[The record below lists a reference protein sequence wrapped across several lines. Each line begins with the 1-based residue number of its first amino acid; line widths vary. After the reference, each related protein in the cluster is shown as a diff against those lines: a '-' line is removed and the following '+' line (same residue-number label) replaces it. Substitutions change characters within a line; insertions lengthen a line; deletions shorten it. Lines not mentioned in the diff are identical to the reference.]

1 MNQGLKGYTKQFTHN
16 VSGVGRLAFNMC
28 GAAKN
33 MHMIIPLISTVGHSP
48 INLSLIYN
56 EQDKDVSGQFG
67 KGFRLNTFQ
76 KLSSIDEGYEIL
88 NADGSTDKYLESN
101 NYYNKETGFTL
112 ISDDECSVYE
122 LTDYKGNGVVWDNL
136 DYLYPECYNNSYEQ
150 SAYFNR
156 SSSTVFSISNSHE
169 DNISFLTNSNEIT
182 VTYAHNGTVVSKTVL
197 LLSNDR
203 IVGVRYYEGTS
214 TLVGK
219 FDIKYEIN
227 YMLLTNLI
235 SCNLTKIV
243 YENSGYKIYDGFKNG
258 TSEVFASTPDFTITY
273 NTLNSNTYNKTT
285 LQNKLG
291 DFEMY
296 HFNSSHL
303 VNMIEDQHGK
313 VKFCSYDKETKNL
326 KTVNDVFINDED
338 NLARDLSFVMPSAG
352 SGAGGNIGIV
362 GPTEPVLGSQTTVS
376 EIWNKLTYYS
386 VAGSNNQTISVSGEA
401 GDVVTFSF
409 FADVYAQSA
418 SVGAASIGLTVGSAS
433 KDLMLL
439 NKVNT
444 DIEMYSISVIAKE
457 KFNSV
462 NVSLIV
468 PSGGKLRLG
477 AYTMLINKHVTNYTY
492 NGKSVSSIDNG
503 NSQTNVEYDSNNN
516 PIKVTIKEKTWLER
530 VFNDKNLV
538 TQSTNKYGTVTNI
551 EYDDDYPTNVVKEQI
566 VCESE
571 AIMVEEQ
578 KEYTD
583 DGRFLKADYD
593 EFGEKTQFEYDSLG
607 RVIKVTDALNN
618 VLNTTYE
625 NGLLKTLKLNTSA
638 QNTYTYD
645 ERNRLTKIELPG
657 SSNYEFVYDYKNQI
671 TQIKMNGLIILTYI
685 YDSLGNVTRQRYG
698 TSGDYYDFVYDS
710 KNRIVN
716 IKLNGTLKYVFEY
729 QNELLIEVLDGS
741 GTLLKEFTYDDQNRL
756 IRTDDYRNS
765 LDTKVE
771 NQISNDG
778 KVTGKNVTVGIK
790 TIHQSFDDFERSD
803 DASITSSGD
812 VKTIGFAGTNL
823 TCDTQAVMEVFDIYP
838 LHHDADPIDSTKTK
852 PFLFTYKNVG
862 GENQPKTPF
871 VHNSATNRFTY
882 CANYGTLAY
891 KFGNSTSGTIM
902 ARVLKITSNN
912 EYLFGFVDTNG
923 DKFDVLLE
931 GTGHIV
937 LYVNGNVVTST
948 RMSFS
953 PWTWHTVGI
962 SYGKGANASS
972 TDTTHTR
979 YFRLFLDGTVKT
991 YSVTASTSFTTMK
1004 SCIGYSESSSSSFT
1018 GCMEMLCFR
1027 NAYCEETT
1035 LDEMMSAMNIISTK
1049 SYVDEFQ
1056 RINKK
1061 EVTKGSTN
1069 IISNE
1074 FEYDTTTYWLQ
1085 KYATYRVKKEVIKAG
1100 NNTIATRTYT
1110 YDKLGRVT
1118 KITDSKF
1125 GTKTYAYND
1134 RGFLINDNGTTITY
1148 EGNGNIKKYGSDT
1161 FEYDATV
1168 KDKLVKYKGVSI
1180 SYSSSNP
1187 LSIES
1192 TPYHYIEYEG
1202 KRMTYC
1208 ESGAGYGFYEYNEQG
1223 LRTKKDWYGSPNIT
1237 SSYYYDGDR
1246 LVTEVRNS
1254 DRLDFLYDEAGLLY
1268 GFILNNASKYFYV
1281 RDILQNILGIIDES
1295 GTLVVQYDYNA
1306 FGKILSVTDTSGL
1319 SIGELNPFRYKGYYY
1334 DSEIEMYYCV
1344 SRYYNPILCRWLV
1357 PDSIRYLD
1365 CSSINGMNLY
1375 CYCMNNPIMYVD
1387 KKGHIS
1393 KEAAWVI
1400 SGILIVAG
1408 IAMCATGFL
1417 GILGGIFL
1425 SAGVNSLLNG
1435 YINEANGGEFWAG
1448 YCGGIITGALCGL
1461 GAGLGGAAF
1470 IAASNTANLACLGYL
1485 SLGVVASFAGGFLG
1499 NIAGTVYTSWH
1510 DSGFESVNINWDET
1524 LQMSTLMGT
1533 LNIFAGL
1540 ASGTASIVAKATECG
1555 TKTTLRVLAG
1565 SIAGSAEF
1573 IYDAISLFFSE
1584 LISNI

>member
-16 VSGVGRLAFNMC
+16 VSGIGKLSFNMC

-76 KLSSIDEGYEIL
+76 KLSSTDEGYEIL
-88 NADGSTDKYLESN
+88 NADGSVDKYPITPDLTGSV
-101 NYYNKETGFTL
+101 YSYNKETGLTL
-112 ISDDECSVYE
+112 TYE
-122 LTDYKGNGVVWDNL
+122 LVEDGTYKYILRDANGNRTLLNTTCSHQVGLRGSHGESLSFVCTGSSLIGINNGYGDN
-136 DYLYPECYNNSYEQ
+136 
-150 SAYFNR
+150 
-156 SSSTVFSISNSHE
+156 V
-169 DNISFLTNSNEIT
+169 SFLMASNEIT
-182 VTYAHNGTVVSKTVL
+182 AIYAHNGTTVSKTVL
-197 LLSNDR
+197 RLLNDR

-214 TLVGK
+214 TLVGE
-219 FDIKYEIN
+219 FDITYLSN
-227 YMLLTNLI
+227 GLLLTNLVQY
-235 SCNLTKIV
+235 NLTKV
-243 YENSGYKIYDGFKNG
+243 VCENSSYKIYDGFMNG
-258 TSEVFASTPDFTITY
+258 YQEEEFASTPDFTITY

-303 VNMIEDQHGK
+303 VNMIEDQYGK

-326 KTVNDVFINDED
+326 KTINDVFVNDEA
-338 NLARDLSFVMPSAG
+338 NFARNLSFVMPS
-352 SGAGGNIGIV
+352 SGNGVGGNIGIV

-376 EIWNKLTYYS
+376 EIWNKLTYYT
-386 VAGSNNQTISVSGEA
+386 VAGSNTQTITVSGEA
-401 GDVVTFSF
+401 GDVITFSF

-418 SVGAASIGLTVGSAS
+418 SVGAASIGLTVGSQS
-433 KDLMLL
+433 KGLDLL
-439 NKVNT
+439 NMVNKGV
-444 DIEMYSISVIAKE
+444 EMYTISIVAKE
-457 KFNSV
+457 KFSSV
-462 NVSLIV
+462 TVGLIV

-477 AYTMLINKHVTNYTY
+477 AYTLLKNKHVTNYAY
-492 NGKSVSSIDNG
+492 NGKSISSIDNG
-503 NSQTNVEYDSNNN
+503 SSQTSIEYDSNNN
-516 PIKVTIKEKTWLER
+516 PTKVTIKEKTWLER
-530 VFNDKNLV
+530 VFNDKHLV
-538 TQSTNKYGTVTNI
+538 TQTTNRYGTVTNI

-571 AIMVEEQ
+571 AIMVEEK
-578 KEYTD
+578 KEYTS

-607 RVIKVTDALNN
+607 RVTKVTDALNN
-618 VLNTTYE
+618 VLSTTYE
-625 NGLLKTLKLNTSA
+625 KGLIKTLKLNSST

-645 ERNRLTKIELPG
+645 ERNRLTKIELRG

-671 TQIKMNGLIILTYI
+671 TQIKMNGLVILTYT

-698 TSGDYYDFVYDS
+698 TSGDYYDFVYDER
-710 KNRIVN
+710 NRVIQ
-716 IKLNGTLKYVFEY
+716 IKLNGLLKYEY
-729 QNELLIEVLDGS
+729 EYENDLLVYIYNEYGYTI
-741 GTLLKEFTYDDQNRL
+741 KEFIYDEHKRL
-756 IRTDDYRNS
+756 IRAEDYSNS
-765 LDTKVE
+765 FDTTIE
-771 NQISNDG
+771 NQINNEN
-778 KVTGKNVTVGIK
+778 KVTGKSITVGTK

-803 DASITSSGD
+803 DATITSSGD

-823 TCDTQAVMEVFDIYP
+823 TSDTQAVMEIFDIYP
-838 LHHDADPIDSTKTK
+838 LHHDANPIESAKVK
-852 PFLFTYKNVG
+852 PFTFTYKNVG
-862 GENQPKTPF
+862 GQDQPKTPF
-871 VHNSATNRFTY
+871 IYNSLSKRFVY
-882 CANYGTLAY
+882 SANHGTLAY

-902 ARVLKITSNN
+902 ARVLKTSSNN

-931 GTGHIV
+931 GSGYIV
-937 LYVNGNVVTST
+937 LHVNGNVVAST

-953 PWTWHTVGI
+953 RNTWHTVAL
-962 SYGKGANASS
+962 SYGKGTNASS

-979 YFRLFLDGTVKT
+979 YYRLFLDGTVKT
-991 YSVTASTSFTTMK
+991 YSVSSSTEYTSIK
-1004 SCIGYSESSSSSFT
+1004 SCIGYSESSSNSFT

-1027 NAYCEETT
+1027 NAYCEEST
-1035 LDEMMSAMNIISTK
+1035 LDELMNAINIISTK

-1085 KYATYRVKKEVIKAG
+1085 KYATYRVEKEVIKAG

-1134 RGFLINDNGTTITY
+1134 RGFLTNDNGTTITY

-1168 KDKLVKYKGVSI
+1168 KDKLIKYKGSTV

-1187 LSIES
+1187 LNIES
-1192 TPYHYIEYEG
+1192 TPYHYMEHEG

-1208 ESGAGYGFYEYNEQG
+1208 ESGAGYGYYEYNEKG
-1223 LRTKKDWYGSPNIT
+1223 LRTKKDWYGSPGIT
-1237 SSYYYDGDR
+1237 SFYYYDGDK

-1268 GFILNNASKYFYV
+1268 GFIFNNTNKYFYV

-1295 GTLVVQYDYNA
+1295 GNLVVKYDYNA

-1319 SIGELNPFRYKGYYY
+1319 SIGEINPFRYKGYYY
-1334 DSEIEMYYCV
+1334 DSEIEMYYCKT
-1344 SRYYNPILCRWLV
+1344 RYYSPILCRWLL
-1357 PDSIRYLD
+1357 PDNIECLKIKSLD
-1365 CSSINGMNLY
+1365 GLNLYNYCGNESVNRIDLSGKDWNSFWKNINDWFSSNVGLSIN
-1375 CYCMNNPIMYVD
+1375 
-1387 KKGHIS
+1387 KG
-1393 KEAAWVI
+1393 KEITTSFNYFFLFEVE
-1400 SGILIVAG
+1400 
-1408 IAMCATGFL
+1408 TGFGYSKSFDNEKPINFYISLPENWWQIWEITFGFDVNYDGYGFARGYGFEQSFTLHL
-1417 GILGGIFL
+1417 GNTSVDFFGNIIGR
-1425 SAGVNSLLNG
+1425 AGVKIATEGNNGEYSYYKFSLNG
-1435 YINEANGGEFWAG
+1435 PEILATVYLVQLIW
-1448 YCGGIITGALCGL
+1448 
-1461 GAGLGGAAF
+1461 AGLGYLAKIIEQSGGV
-1470 IAASNTANLACLGYL
+1470 SNP
-1485 SLGVVASFAGGFLG
+1485 VVKP
-1499 NIAGTVYTSWH
+1499 I
-1510 DSGFESVNINWDET
+1510 
-1524 LQMSTLMGT
+1524 
-1533 LNIFAGL
+1533 
-1540 ASGTASIVAKATECG
+1540 
-1555 TKTTLRVLAG
+1555 
-1565 SIAGSAEF
+1565 
-1573 IYDAISLFFSE
+1573 
-1584 LISNI
+1584 